1 MSIEGGYGVNK
12 IVAIDTA
19 LAEITLRKYEKPENI
34 KDRDLVRKLCLSIG
48 LLQPGDSRDVIVD
61 ILYVILK
68 AKEPMSSQEIETE
81 VIEFRRINGLP
92 LQGIASSNIRRQLL
106 RLRDIFIVEK
116 VKNSYRIN
124 ENSDLIHL
132 FNEKIEK
139 YYLNSIVERVK
150 EYVIEIDKRFPRP

>member
-1 MSIEGGYGVNK
+1 MNK
-12 IVAIDTA
+12 IVAIDTP
-19 LAEITLRKYEKPENI
+19 LAEITFRKYEKPENL
-34 KDRDLVRKLCLSIG
+34 KDRDLVRKLCLSVG

-68 AKEPMSSQEIETE
+68 AKKELSSQEIEVE
-81 VIEFRRINGLP
+81 VIETRKNSGLA

-116 VKNSYRIN
+116 IKNAYRVN
-124 ENSDLIHL
+124 ENSKLIEI
-132 FNEKIEK
+132 FSEKIEK

-150 EYVIEIDKRFPRP
+150 EYVNEADKRFIK

>member
-1 MSIEGGYGVNK
+1 MNK

-68 AKEPMSSQEIETE
+68 AKQPQSSQDIETE
-81 VIEFRRINGLP
+81 VIEFRRINNLP

-124 ENSDLIHL
+124 ENSNIIEL

-150 EYVIEIDKRFPRP
+150 EYVIETDKRFPRS